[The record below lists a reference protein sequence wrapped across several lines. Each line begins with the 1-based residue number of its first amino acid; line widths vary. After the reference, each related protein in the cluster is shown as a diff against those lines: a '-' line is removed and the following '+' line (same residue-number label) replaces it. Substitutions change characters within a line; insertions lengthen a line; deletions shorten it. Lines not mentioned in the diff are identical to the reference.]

1 MLATGA
7 YPQPRRD
14 TLVKRELSRNL
25 QTVSGLPFAAEELQT
40 GDDTQMI
47 EQGKQPAVLSV
58 ARVQA
63 KRLHQPGL
71 YAGP

>member
-14 TLVKRELSRNL
+14 TLVKRELSSNL

-40 GDDTQMI
+40 GDDTQHDRTR
-47 EQGKQPAVLSV
+47 EATCRAQCRKGAG
-58 ARVQA
+58 QA
-63 KRLHQPGL
+63 LAS
-71 YAGP
+71 AGP